1 VFPDPDF
8 LQDAGILAI
17 REHLRQILRF
27 SYLHGFPEPLGQNGD
42 FQRENKGRGGAIL
55 IPNELVLTFGGSHL
69 CVQFGENRQRNATVR
84 VTTHGQTHTQTDRRK
99 PILLSVPCYM
109 L

>member
-1 VFPDPDF
+1 MQQFWRFGHHKGPN
-8 LQDAGILAI
+8 
-17 REHLRQILRF
+17 LRHILRF
-27 SYLHGFPEPLGQNGD
+27 SYLHGFLEPLDQKWGFLEGN
-42 FQRENKGRGGAIL
+42 RGRDGAIL
-55 IPNELVLTFGGSHL
+55 TPSELVLTRGGLQL

-84 VTTHGQTHTQTDRRK
+84 VTTHGQTDTQTDRRK